1 MLNKIKGLVK
11 EEQGQGMTE
20 YGLLLAV
27 VVVVI
32 VAVLATFR
40 TQLTNL
46 FKSVTDNLTNA
57 VEDATT

>member
-27 VVVVI
+27 VVVAV
-32 VAVLATFR
+32 VAILITFKG
-40 TQLTNL
+40 QLNSL
-46 FKSVTDNLTNA
+46 FTTITDQIQDA
-57 VEDATT
+57 VDSL